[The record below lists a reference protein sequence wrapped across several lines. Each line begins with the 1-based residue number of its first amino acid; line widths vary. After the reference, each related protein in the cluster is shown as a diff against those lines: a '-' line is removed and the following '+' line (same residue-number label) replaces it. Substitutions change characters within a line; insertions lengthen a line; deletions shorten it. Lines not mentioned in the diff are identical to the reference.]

1 MEKHLIKKF
10 DHYCY
15 NYENLESIRCSI
27 LKNKNALGV
36 TLSLA
41 GLMILNILIVL
52 QVLPFFYEGIQ
63 IPLQTTSKPV
73 GSSLFS
79 LTFFNLF
86 LIIINILIIS
96 YILNRFGFSNK
107 IIPSIFEEKV
117 SIALLLIFSLSGLA
131 MWYYPI
137 FLIAFVSIGLYL
149 LIIELR

>member
-1 MEKHLIKKF
+1 
-10 DHYCY
+10 
-15 NYENLESIRCSI
+15 
-27 LKNKNALGV
+27 LKNKNALGAA
-36 TLSLA
+36 LSIV
-41 GLMILNILIVL
+41 GLMILNILLVL
-52 QVLPFFYEGIQ
+52 KTLPLFYKGIQ
-63 IPLQTTSKPV
+63 IPLQESAKPI

-86 LIIINILIIS
+86 LIMINILIIS
-96 YILNRFGFSNK
+96 YVLNKFGFSNK

-149 LIIELR
+149 LIIELK